1 MRQIGT
7 QSSKCFRK
15 IVTFVLAFAMIITS
29 LAVSSTES
37 QAATKK
43 VKKVTIGVKVGGSG
57 ILVLKKGQTKK
68 LKVTVSPK
76 KASKKVTYKSSKK
89 SVVSVSSKG
98 VVKARKS
105 KGSAKITVTSKQNA
119 KKKATIKVKIGTPI
133 KKVSIQNKAVVSWTS
148 ANWVLK
154 EVNGQKKKIWPSY
167 KQTVTAKKSTYEVM
181 KGRTITLKTSTSPK
195 KATYKKYYWKSN
207 KTSVATIPAAN
218 KVGSSTKV
226 STKKE
231 GTATITAKAMDGSGK
246 TAKVKI
252 KVVKF
257 ITDKTPAPTATPDPR
272 KTTMLED
279 FEKYDPGTAW
289 NQYTA
294 AGKNSGH
301 MIVVQD
307 PENAENKCLQVVMDG
322 TDNAYDFAPALTV
335 DLSQLKDSDGNS
347 TAGKTLGNYTGIK
360 IDARVVGNDSDIKY
374 KKIYCYF
381 DQAGNIKTTDYFATN
396 LNEGTSAHVDGHPE
410 YRFGEK
416 ISMAEGSD
424 AENGTVLW
432 NNNSTKESNK
442 YFPLF
447 YDSTWQ
453 MENASTHYA
462 VNSCTTGYK
471 MTEADAKVG
480 FATRSLNFNTGRI
493 KEADATLL
501 DQSKFDVVIGSTYS
515 GAPGYA
521 ATATNVTYYIDNIAL
536 IEEEVAIQDF
546 TLSIPEGQDIVYPGG
561 DVTVNTS
568 FTPADTTQK
577 ELVWTTNNNKV
588 TVDGEGKVTVA
599 EDFEFANNETT
610 EVVVSA
616 TSKANPALTKS
627 VTIKVVP
634 IVLPTEPYVVDFG
647 ATYDA
652 ELSGDLKP
660 EKGADEHGTYYEF
673 KFTGANQRIYFKLPE
688 EVNLSAY
695 QKYELTGY
703 SEMQITLDFWD
714 ATLPEAMA
722 KTETDTY
729 KWYRSWAAHTTP
741 FHEGSC
747 ANRLSDGTFVKPW
760 AIETESNLLSGI
772 KSTQATDAVDT
783 PPGNFNKVKYIAI
796 GNAIRNSPEDGG
808 TAFRIYDLR
817 LTPRPQGN
825 LPELP
830 VATLPLSESFENAE
844 HAMNI
849 AINSKIIEGTEDA
862 PAHDGT
868 KYMEV
873 SAEDCPTIILDNR
886 EGTEDKTYD
895 VSAYVKAKEPSSSGI
910 VGFINRGI
918 FQGNDYSTY
927 VGYELLSNLLK
938 NKTTKID
945 LSAAGSDPEWQKIYG
960 RVKVS
965 AGKLSEVGI
974 GSIDEKKKFEF
985 YLDYV
990 TVSERE

>member
-1 MRQIGT
+1 M
-7 QSSKCFRK
+7 K
-15 IVTFVLAFAMIITS
+15 
-29 LAVSSTES
+29 EN
-37 QAATKK
+37 
-43 VKKVTIGVKVGGSG
+43 
-57 ILVLKKGQTKK
+57 IL
-68 LKVTVSPK
+68 
-76 KASKKVTYKSSKK
+76 
-89 SVVSVSSKG
+89 
-98 VVKARKS
+98 
-105 KGSAKITVTSKQNA
+105 QNLENF
-119 KKKATIKVKIGTPI
+119 KTCHI
-133 KKVSIQNKAVVSWTS
+133 
-148 ANWVLK
+148 L
-154 EVNGQKKKIWPSY
+154 
-167 KQTVTAKKSTYEVM
+167 
-181 KGRTITLKTSTSPK
+181 ITLKTSTSPK
-195 KATYKKYYWKSN
+195 KATYKKYYWKSS
-207 KTSVATIPAAN
+207 KSSVASIAAAN
-218 KVGSSTKV
+218 KVGSSTKI

-231 GTATITAKAMDGSGK
+231 GTATITATAMDGSGK
-246 TAKVKI
+246 KAKVKI

-279 FEKYDPGTAW
+279 FEKYDAGTAW

-381 DQAGNIKTTDYFATN
+381 DQAGNIKTTDYFATT

-471 MTEADAKVG
+471 MTEADAKVE

-536 IEEEVAIQDF
+536 IEEEVPIQDF

-561 DVTVNTS
+561 DVTVNTA

-577 ELVWTTNNNKV
+577 ELSWTTNNSKV

-634 IVLPTEPYVVDFG
+634 IILPTEPYVVDLG

-660 EKGADEHGTYYEF
+660 EKGEDEHGTYYEF

-714 ATLPEAMA
+714 ATLPDAIA
-722 KTETDTY
+722 KNKADTDAGSASPY
-729 KWYRSWAAHTTP
+729 KWYRSWAANTTP
-741 FHEGSC
+741 FFDGSSS
-747 ANRLSDGTFVKPW
+747 NRLSDGTWVAPW
-760 AIETESNLLSGI
+760 DIETESQLLSSI
-772 KSTQATDAVDT
+772 KSTQASDAADV

-796 GNAIRNSPEDGG
+796 GNAIGNSPEDGG

-825 LPELP
+825 LPKYTFSTIPME
-830 VATLPLSESFENAE
+830 ESFENE
-844 HAMNI
+844 THGLFGLE
-849 AINSKIIEGTEDA
+849 NSTIVPDESA
-862 PAHDGT
+862 QDGT
-868 KYMEV
+868 HCMQL
-873 SAEDCPTIILDNR
+873 AAGDNPTILIDNR
-886 EGTEDKTYD
+886 EGTETVKYKVT
-895 VSAYVKAKEPSSSGI
+895 VYVKAKNAADAGI
-910 VGFINRGI
+910 VRFAGTTTFA
-918 FQGNDYSTY
+918 DAKYEKY
-927 VGYELLSNLLK
+927 EGYEVVKAASCTSNSRDLTTTSGWTAVTANIKVEAGTIGEISLRPDEG
-938 NKTTKID
+938 KTFEYFVDNFTV
-945 LSAAGSDPEWQKIYG
+945 AQK
-960 RVKVS
+960 
-965 AGKLSEVGI
+965 
-974 GSIDEKKKFEF
+974 
-985 YLDYV
+985 
-990 TVSERE
+990 